1 MFVFVFPLFYSA
13 AVSAEAAA
21 THLRLSIATRL
32 RAPPTNTPP
41 SPTAKSPDAP
51 RFPAAKKRPS
61 EEAWRMPDRAG
72 APPLAQA
79 WKREERLPR

>member
-41 SPTAKSPDAP
+41 SPPSQLASTEEYVDGKMTGALGEVLVRCNNVLYIREAPDGGGG
-51 RFPAAKKRPS
+51 
-61 EEAWRMPDRAG
+61 E
-72 APPLAQA
+72 
-79 WKREERLPR
+79 

>member
-41 SPTAKSPDAP
+41 SPPSCSSPP
-51 RFPAAKKRPS
+51 LSLSLS
-61 EEAWRMPDRAG
+61 EEDRSA
-72 APPLAQA
+72 AATA
-79 WKREERLPR
+79 